1 MDAKRL
7 SETKALLKRRSSLDR
22 SKPMVEDAAHPGSAG
37 MLRQISAGHF
47 DLKHHT
53 VEHDASKPMLE
64 AGTGFHTDVRP
75 AVFAEVAQSGRR
87 ASLKPTKTNDRSE
100 PVIEKW
106 VHIDVMSKPARKSV
120 IEELK
125 EKKSTI
131 DAMHQYNEHHTKEAI
146 EKNTRPDLC
155 KEIKSYKGLIEEQSA
170 HIASHSKQEMQ
181 KMVHTNLVD
190 EIHKKRHS
198 IEEFSAFAAD
208 HQSEE
213 NYRAMTHPDL
223 VNEIKLKRPSISQLT
238 DAHNKHRS
246 GAIHVN

>member
-64 AGTGFHTDVRP
+64 AGTGVHTDVRP
-75 AVFAEVAQSGRR
+75 AVFAEGAQSGRR
-87 ASLKPTKTNDRSE
+87 ASPGRRDQRTLGARDRE
-100 PVIEKW
+100 VGAHRRHVEA
-106 VHIDVMSKPARKSV
+106 ARKSV

-131 DAMHQYNEHHTKEAI
+131 DAMHQYNEHPRRRRSRR
-146 EKNTRPDLC
+146 TRART
-155 KEIKSYKGLIEEQSA
+155 SA
-170 HIASHSKQEMQ
+170 RRSSRRRASS
-181 KMVHTNLVD
+181 
-190 EIHKKRHS
+190 RS
-198 IEEFSAFAAD
+198 
-208 HQSEE
+208 
-213 NYRAMTHPDL
+213 RAPTSRRTRSSRCRRWCTRIPAST
-223 VNEIKLKRPSISQLT
+223 RST
-238 DAHNKHRS
+238 RS
-246 GAIHVN
+246 GT